1 MDRRS
6 VILRSGATLIGASG
20 LLAAG
25 TAEAADSPLFA
36 MGPSGGPGGTPFSDA
51 PAPKGFRIAQ
61 LVIAGGDAIDSIQMS
76 LVGSKVINFPKR
88 GGFGGVPKTVVF
100 ANGEFIK
107 SIDGRTVNFAGEHI
121 VGGLNIVTNKRKLK
135 FGTLTAGPVFRYV
148 APTGH
153 EIITFNGRAG
163 FFLDAI
169 GVNIRKIGT

>member
-36 MGPSGGPGGTPFSDA
+36 MGPSGGSGGDTFSDA

-61 LVIAGGDAIDSIQMS
+61 IVIAGGDIIDSIQMS
-76 LVGSKVINFPKR
+76 LVGSKVINFPKH
-88 GGFGGVPKTVVF
+88 GGTGGVPKTVIF

-107 SIDGRTVNFAGEHI
+107 SIDGRTVIFLGQDTVA
-121 VGGLNIVTNKRKLK
+121 GLNIVTNKRKLK
-135 FGTLTAGPVFRYV
+135 FGTLSAGPVFRYV
-148 APTGH
+148 APTGY

-163 FFLDAI
+163 DFVDAI

>member
-6 VILRSGATLIGASG
+6 VILRSGATLIGASS

-25 TAEAADSPLFA
+25 AAEAADSPLFA
-36 MGPSGGPGGTPFSDA
+36 MGPSGGPGGGVFSDA

-61 LVIAGGDAIDSIQMS
+61 IVIAGGDAIDSIQMS
-76 LVGSKVINFPKR
+76 LVGSKVINFPKH
-88 GGFGGVPKTVVF
+88 GGPGGVPKAVVF
-100 ANGEFIK
+100 AKGEFIK
-107 SIDGRTVNFAGEHI
+107 SIDGRTAGFLGLET
-121 VGGLNIVTNKRKLK
+121 VASLNIVTNKRKLK
-135 FGTLTAGPVFRYV
+135 FGTPNTGPVFRYV

-163 FFLDAI
+163 DFLDAI